1 MTEQTSACTHQPR
14 YREYYRDGLYKCW
27 ECKKIIEELP
37 RTTQIPQQS
46 TEPLDDFKMAVNKL
60 SYMVNNLGINNSFD
74 RTMAKNAIFEIN
86 DTFNEYIKSLII

>member
-1 MTEQTSACTHQPR
+1 MAEQTSACTHEPR

-46 TEPLDDFKMAVNKL
+46 TEPMDDLKMAVNKL
-60 SYMVNNLGINNSFD
+60 SYMVNSVGINNSYD
-74 RTMAKNAIFEIN
+74 RTMVKNAIFEIN